1 MDDLFRF
8 VLLRPADAPDAT
20 EVKTLAPPSLDTARG
35 AGVARRRAVQLLRRD
50 DALRRTDDLAHA
62 GAALAVAAELA
73 RGPRPADA
81 VRAVVEAIT
90 GTPVSEIVADDA
102 FARDEGRL
110 ADVLV
115 ATKLV
120 SDSSGTDARALATA
134 ARGYDALR
142 ALADGADPVALRPLA
157 MPAWGERNHADAGE
171 REPAAP
177 VDRPHAATTGPAA
190 PAAPTAPSVTEPDPT
205 TAEVQRLDAALA
217 ELGRLRAG
225 DFLIERD
232 LLPEATTTG
241 DAREA
246 RAARPETREG
256 REPTR
261 EQVNRPSPRSAE
273 LRSPWQLSETT
284 VGRISSAARAT
295 IASLD
300 LDLATDA
307 LPAVMSRLHEA
318 RTELLTAADVRLTT
332 ASKTIV
338 AIGSSLLG
346 TAASSDYVGAPATAM
361 PTGHGSIRPVGIG
374 DLLLVRQHVLRYEGG
389 EVGHIE
395 NVLKTE
401 RLNRETRRL
410 DRTETTILTESET
423 TREDERDVQSTD
435 RFSLKRETSQT
446 LKQDTEF
453 KAGVSVDAKYG
464 PFVEVKANADYSTK
478 SSSEESAK
486 QASEFSKDVVA
497 RSVSKVIER
506 VLERRSTTTI
516 NEFEEKYSHGFDNT
530 TGGGNVSGVY
540 QWVDKVM
547 QAQVYNYGKR
557 LLFDVTVPEP
567 GTAFITAQNANP
579 AEGEQLSK
587 PVPFTLTAD
596 QITEANYTTWAHRYD
611 VTGLE
616 APPPPIRT
624 VAKAFDA
631 VVNQSP
637 YESSK
642 SQDLAIDDG
651 YVAKYALFQCGFWY
665 YPNSAA
671 WHVMIGSNWVDAIN
685 GVGYVDMA
693 GEVGSVSVAYFGH
706 GMRNL
711 AATVEIFCERT
722 PRAYKAWQLKAHAA
736 ITQGYLAKVQAY
748 ESALAEAAA
757 KAGVVISGR
766 NPGWNQR
773 ITTTELRKQC
783 LTMITAQHFDA
794 FGALSLSAEGYPQPH
809 LARAAAQMPYVRFF
823 EEAFEWEH
831 LVYFFYPYFWG
842 WKPGWSHRMLLD
854 DVDPLFADFLRA
866 GAARVVFPV
875 RPGFEAAVL
884 HYLETGEIWSGGPA
898 PDVTDPLYVPIIKEI
913 QEATG
918 APGNEVPQGEPW
930 LVHLPTTLAKLRPN
944 DDLPSWTKVGE
955 DWQPVD

>member
-8 VLLRPADAPDAT
+8 VLLRPADAPDST
-20 EVKTLAPPSLDTARG
+20 EIKMLDPPSLDGTRG
-35 AGVARRRAVQLLRRD
+35 AGVARRRAAQLLRRD
-50 DALRRTDDLAHA
+50 DALRRTDDLAYA
-62 GAALAVAAELA
+62 SAARAVAAELA
-73 RGPRPADA
+73 GGARPAAA
-81 VRAVVEAIT
+81 VRSVVEALT
-90 GTPVSEIVADDA
+90 GIPVAEIVADDA
-102 FARDEGRL
+102 FTRDEGRL

-142 ALADGADPVALRPLA
+142 ALAEGADPVALRPLS
-157 MPAWGERNHADAGE
+157 MPTWGDHDRDSGA
-171 REPAAP
+171 REPAAQI
-177 VDRPHAATTGPAA
+177 DRPHAGPTA
-190 PAAPTAPSVTEPDPT
+190 PAAPTASPAKDPDPANA
-205 TAEVQRLDAALA
+205 AEVERLDAALA

-232 LLPEATTTG
+232 APPHGPATG
-241 DAREA
+241 DVREA
-246 RAARPETREG
+246 RAARPEAREG

-261 EQVNRPSPRSAE
+261 EQPNQPAPRSAE

-284 VGRISSAARAT
+284 VGRISPAVRAT
-295 IASLD
+295 IANLD
-300 LDLATDA
+300 LDLGTDP
-307 LPAVMSRLHEA
+307 LPSVMRRIHDA
-318 RTELLTAADVRLTT
+318 RTELLTAADARMSV
-332 ASKTIV
+332 ASEAIV
-338 AIGSSLLG
+338 AIGSSFLG
-346 TAASSDYVGAPATAM
+346 TAAASDYVGPPATSM
-361 PTGHGSIRPVGIG
+361 PTGHGTIRPVGIG

-410 DRTETTILTESET
+410 DRTETTVLTESET

-464 PFVEVKANADYSTK
+464 PFVEVKANADFSTK

-567 GTAFITAQNANP
+567 GTAFITAQNANA
-579 AEGEQLSK
+579 AEGEKLTK

-596 QITEANYTTWAHRYD
+596 QITEANYTVWAHRYD

-616 APPPPIRT
+616 APPPPVRT
-624 VAKAFDA
+624 VSKAFDA

-722 PRAYKAWQLKAHAA
+722 PRAYKVWQLKAHAA
-736 ITQGYLAKVQAY
+736 ITQGYLANVQAY

-757 KAGVVISGR
+757 KAGVVIAGR
-766 NPGWNQR
+766 NPAWNQR
-773 ITTTELRKQC
+773 ITSTELRKQC
-783 LTMITAQHFDA
+783 LTMITAQHFDS
-794 FGALSLSAEGYPQPH
+794 FGALSLSGEGYPQPH

-823 EEAFEWEH
+823 EQAFEWEH
-831 LVYFFYPYFWG
+831 LVHFFYPYFWG

-884 HYLETGEIWSGGPA
+884 HYLETGEIWAGGPA

-944 DDLPSWTKVGE
+944 DDLPSWTKVGD
-955 DWQPVD
+955 DWQPVV